1 MFRSAGPTAWD
12 ASYRPTSPSRVA
24 IHPDRSDSFSG
35 GFFGASSRST
45 GWRSRNGFEARDR
58 RVDRNAQPGCREAD
72 AGRCRSHV
80 LSAICWHQRLDLLQ
94 ASTSV
99 PVQQTILS
107 DYSVLFP
114 FSPTLFETLGLDY
127 EMRLTLSG
135 LMNVIQLIAVL
146 FSLVMFEKLG
156 RKTWL
161 YIGSVGMTTSH
172 IVVAAMIGM
181 STS

>member
-1 MFRSAGPTAWD
+1 M
-12 ASYRPTSPSRVA
+12 
-24 IHPDRSDSFSG
+24 
-35 GFFGASSRST
+35 
-45 GWRSRNGFEARDR
+45 
-58 RVDRNAQPGCREAD
+58 
-72 AGRCRSHV
+72 
-80 LSAICWHQRLDLLQ
+80 
-94 ASTSV
+94 

-107 DYSVLFP
+107 NYSVLSP
-114 FSPTLFETLGLDY
+114 LSPTLFETLGLDY